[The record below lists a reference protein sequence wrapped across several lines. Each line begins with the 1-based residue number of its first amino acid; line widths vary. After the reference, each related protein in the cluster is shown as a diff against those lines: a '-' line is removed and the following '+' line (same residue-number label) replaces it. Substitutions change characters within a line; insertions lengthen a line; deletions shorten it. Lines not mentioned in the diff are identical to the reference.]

1 MKLRNALLASGAA
14 LTLGA
19 CATTG
24 PGYGN
29 NGYGNN
35 GYGNGGYNQGGYNQG
50 GYNQGYCSDCG
61 VVTRIDMGQGSSANP
76 ATGAVI
82 GGIVGAVAGREI
94 AGQNTNKQRN
104 KNVATVAGAAA
115 GALVGNAI
123 QQNRNQG
130 QGQYNVT
137 VRMDDGRVVTL
148 SQSDL
153 GGIQEG
159 TPVRVT
165 NGRAWAR

>member
-1 MKLRNALLASGAA
+1 MNLRNALLASGAA

-19 CATTG
+19 CATTR
-24 PGYGN
+24 PGYGNN

-35 GYGNGGYNQGGYNQG
+35 GYGNGGYNQG

-61 VVTRIDMGQGSSANP
+61 VVTRIDMGSGSSAPP

-94 AGQNTNKQRN
+94 AKQNTDKQNR

-123 QQNRNQG
+123 QNRNQN
-130 QGQYNVT
+130 QYNVT
-137 VRMDDGRVVTL
+137 VRMDDGRFVTV
-148 SQSDL
+148 SQSDIN
-153 GGIQEG
+153 GIQEG

>member
-1 MKLRNALLASGAA
+1 MNLRNALLAGGAA

-29 NGYGNN
+29 NGYGNGYGNGGYNN
-35 GYGNGGYNQGGYNQG
+35 GYGNGGYNN
-50 GYNQGYCSDCG
+50 GYCADCG
-61 VVTRIDMGQGSSANP
+61 VVTRIDMGSGSSAPP

-94 AGQNTNKQRN
+94 ARQNTDKQNR

-123 QQNRNQG
+123 QNRNQN
-130 QGQYNVT
+130 QYNVT
-137 VRMDDGRVVTL
+137 VRMDDGRFVTV
-148 SQSDL
+148 SQSDVN
-153 GGIQEG
+153 GIQEG

>member
-1 MKLRNALLASGAA
+1 MNLRNALLASGAA

-50 GYNQGYCSDCG
+50 YCGDCG
-61 VVTRIDMGQGSSANP
+61 VVTRIDMGSGSSSNAP
-76 ATGAVI
+76 TGAII

-94 AGQNTNKQRN
+94 ARQNTDKQNR

-115 GALVGNAI
+115 GAVVGNAI
-123 QQNRNQG
+123 QNRNQN
-130 QGQYNVT
+130 QYNVT
-137 VRMDDGRVVTL
+137 VRMDDGRFVTV
-148 SQSDL
+148 SQSDVN
-153 GGIQEG
+153 GIQEG

>member
-1 MKLRNALLASGAA
+1 MNLRTALLASAAA
-14 LTLGA
+14 LSLAA

-29 NGYGNN
+29 NGYGN
-35 GYGNGGYNQGGYNQG
+35 GYGNGGYNGGYGNG
-50 GYNQGYCSDCG
+50 GYCADCG
-61 VVTRIDMGQGSSANP
+61 VVTRIDYGQGSSAPP

-94 AGQNTNKQRN
+94 ASQNTDKQNR

-115 GALVGNAI
+115 GAVVGNAI
-123 QQNRNQG
+123 QNRNQNR
-130 QGQYNVT
+130 YDVT
-137 VRMDDGRVVTL
+137 VRMDDGRYVTV

-153 GGIQEG
+153 DGIREG
-159 TPVRVT
+159 SPVRVY

>member
-1 MKLRNALLASGAA
+1 MTLRNALLAGGAA

-29 NGYGNN
+29 NGYGN
-35 GYGNGGYNQGGYNQG
+35 GYGNGGYNNGSYGNGGYN
-50 GYNQGYCSDCG
+50 NGYCADCG
-61 VVTRIDMGQGSSANP
+61 VVTRIDMGSGSSANP

-94 AGQNTNKQRN
+94 AGQNTRKQSN

-123 QQNRNQG
+123 QQNRNQN
-130 QGQYNVT
+130 QYNLT
-137 VRMDDGRVVTL
+137 VRMDDGRVVTV

-159 TPVRVT
+159 TPVRVY

>member
-1 MKLRNALLASGAA
+1 MNLRNALLAGGAA

-19 CATTG
+19 CATTS
-24 PGYGN
+24 PGYGYGNN

-35 GYGNGGYNQGGYNQG
+35 GYGNGSYNQD
-50 GYNQGYCSDCG
+50 GYNQGYCRDCG
-61 VVTRIDMGQGSSANP
+61 VVTRIDMGPGSSSSAP
-76 ATGAVI
+76 TGAII

-94 AGQNTNKQRN
+94 AGQNTKKQSN

-123 QQNRNQG
+123 QNRNQN
-130 QGQYNVT
+130 QYNVT
-137 VRMDDGRVVTL
+137 VRMDDGRFVTV
-148 SQSDL
+148 SQSDVN
-153 GGIQEG
+153 GIQEG

>member
-1 MKLRNALLASGAA
+1 MNMRNIVLATTAA

-19 CATTG
+19 CATSG

-35 GYGNGGYNQGGYNQG
+35 GYGNGGYNQGGYNNGYGNG
-50 GYNQGYCSDCG
+50 GYCADCG

-76 ATGAVI
+76 ATGAII
-82 GGIVGAVAGREI
+82 GGLVGAVAGREI

-130 QGQYNVT
+130 QYNVT
-137 VRMDDGRVVTL
+137 VRMDDGRYVTV

>member
-1 MKLRNALLASGAA
+1 MNLRNALLASGAA

-35 GYGNGGYNQGGYNQG
+35 GYGNGGYNQG
-50 GYNQGYCSDCG
+50 YCSDCG
-61 VVTRIDMGQGSSANP
+61 VVTRIDMGNGTSSNVP
-76 ATGAVI
+76 TGAII
-82 GGIVGAVAGREI
+82 GGVVGAVAGREI
-94 AGQNTNKQRN
+94 AGQNTKKQKN
-104 KNVATVAGAAA
+104 KNIATVAGAAA

-123 QQNRNQG
+123 QNRNQNQNG
-130 QGQYNVT
+130 YGNYNVT
-137 VRMDDGRVVTL
+137 VRMDDGRIVTVT
-148 SQSDL
+148 QSDL